1 MRVSKKTVVASA
13 IGLVAFIAIGSA
25 AAGGGDSSPT
35 VTSKPTPTKV
45 AAPER
50 TKTEGDTNPPPA
62 QIAADQ
68 FRECIQRTGM
78 VAEKTGGTHV
88 TKVLGT
94 DTGSGPILI
103 AEVWTNYVGG
113 MFGPD
118 APKGKILAS
127 AFATCYKLDPGEG
140 PGLVTIYDANGEIL
154 ANGNY

>member
-1 MRVSKKTVVASA
+1 MSSRVQKIAMVAA
-13 IGLVAFIAIGSA
+13 GLVAVAVIGSA
-25 AAGGGDSSPT
+25 VGGGDDKPKESKPAPT
-35 VTSKPTPTKV
+35 V
-45 AAPER
+45 AAQPKAAAKASE
-50 TKTEGDTNPPPA
+50 PPPG

-88 TKVLGT
+88 TKVQGT

-118 APKGKILAS
+118 AAKGKVLAS

-140 PGLVTIYDANGEIL
+140 PGLVTVYDANGEIL